1 MSDKAQTLRKILSLN
16 IKKYRELH
24 GITQEKLAE
33 KAGISANMMNDIEG
47 CRTWV
52 SDKTLV
58 KLCSA
63 LQIDCYRLLIS
74 LKLTDTDIA
83 KTVITDVGV
92 DLQKIRKYI
101 NNSLDNVLKS
111 CGLEG

>member
-1 MSDKAQTLRKILSLN
+1 MSDKAQTLRKTISLN

-24 GITQEKLAE
+24 GITQENLAE
-33 KAGISANMMNDIEG
+33 KAGISANMMSDIEG
-47 CRTWV
+47 CRTWI

-58 KLCSA
+58 NLCSA
-63 LQIDCYRLLIS
+63 LQIDCYRLLMP

-92 DLQKIRKYI
+92 DLQKIRKDI

>member
-1 MSDKAQTLRKILSLN
+1 MSDKAQTLRKTLSLN

-24 GITQEKLAE
+24 GLTQENLAE

-63 LQIDCYRLLIS
+63 LQIDSYRLLVP

-83 KTVITDVGV
+83 KTAIADVGV
-92 DLQKIRKYI
+92 DLQKIRMDI
-101 NNSLDNVLKS
+101 NNSLDNALKS
-111 CGLEG
+111 CGMK